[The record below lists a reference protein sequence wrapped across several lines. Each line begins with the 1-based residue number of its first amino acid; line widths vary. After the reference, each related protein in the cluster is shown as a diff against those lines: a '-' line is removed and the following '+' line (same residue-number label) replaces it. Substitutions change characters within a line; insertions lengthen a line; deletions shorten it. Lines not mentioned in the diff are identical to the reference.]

1 MRITMEIQHV
11 QLVAGIASSSMF
23 VIGTL
28 PMLLKAFRTR
38 DLKSYSLGN
47 IALSNLGNLV
57 HWIYVASLPLGPI
70 WFLHVFSTVATGL
83 MLFWYVRY
91 AMQCNLARLPECLG
105 DWRACRACVLS

>member
-1 MRITMEIQHV
+1 METQYV

-23 VIGTL
+23 VVGTF
-28 PMLLKAFRTR
+28 PMLLKAFKTK

-57 HWIYVASLPLGPI
+57 HWIYISSLPLGPI
-70 WFLHVFSTVATGL
+70 WFLHGFSTLATGL

-91 AMQCNLARLPECLG
+91 AMHCTLARLSGCLG
-105 DWRACRACVLS
+105 NWGECRACVLS